1 MAKPLTIA
9 PAAESELGSLAN
21 WYRAMDPAMP
31 FEPDDTMHER
41 YVRAQ
46 RAGVLGSALGRS
58 DRATLKKAL
67 DYPDFV
73 DKFLSRTLVLAAR
86 RAGQTVG
93 VLVMKP
99 PEIWYLEMIRQLE
112 AAEAS
117 VDVIGD
123 FHTGCLLG
131 MCKLDLVYVSGEH
144 RGRGIG
150 SRLVRRA
157 IDTARK
163 SAGQNLYG
171 QFRNESRAALDPFY
185 RRLGFEIAEPGAAIA
200 SGIPG
205 GFGIYTA
212 DTETLFSRRP

>member
-9 PAAESELGSLAN
+9 PAAESELACLAD
-21 WYRAMDPAMP
+21 WYQAMDPAMP
-31 FEPDDTMHER
+31 FEPVDTMHER

-58 DRATLKKAL
+58 DDATLRKAL
-67 DYPDFV
+67 DHPDFV

-86 RAGQTVG
+86 RAGETVG

-99 PEIWYLEMIRQLE
+99 PEAWYLKMIRQLE
-112 AAEAS
+112 ATGAGA
-117 VDVIGD
+117 DVIGD
-123 FHTGCLLG
+123 FHTACLLG
-131 MCKLDLVYVSGEH
+131 MCKLDLVYVASEH

-171 QFRNESRAALDPFY
+171 QFRNDDRAAVAPFY
-185 RRLGFEIAEPGAAIA
+185 RRLGFDVAEPGAPIPA
-200 SGIPG
+200 GIGG